1 MVFAEVL
8 AQNSIVLTCQPRSS
22 KMVLRHTDVSTT
34 EVNYIIV
41 DRTKNTLAME
51 KLETALGKKWARK
64 ETQYSS
70 NLKK

>member
-1 MVFAEVL
+1 
-8 AQNSIVLTCQPRSS
+8 
-22 KMVLRHTDVSTT
+22 MVLRHTDVSTT